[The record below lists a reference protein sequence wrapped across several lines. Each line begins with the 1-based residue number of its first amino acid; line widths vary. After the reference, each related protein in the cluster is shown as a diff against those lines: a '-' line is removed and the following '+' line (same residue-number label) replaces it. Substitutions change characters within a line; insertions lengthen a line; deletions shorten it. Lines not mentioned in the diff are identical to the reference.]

1 MRDINTNE
9 LLRLVAENPE
19 LPIVAMV
26 NTECV
31 AGDEWG
37 WWSAKVGEPVVDEY
51 CCPDDRM
58 YLKADDFDDLVDEF
72 MDNNCDDEPWKSMTQ
87 EELEVEA
94 NKVVN
99 GYNWIKAIMLPIT
112 P

>member
-1 MRDINTNE
+1 MMEN
-9 LLRLVAENPE
+9 LKKLFRLVKENPDLE
-19 LPIVAMV
+19 VIPMV
-26 NTECV
+26 HSECV
-31 AGDEWG
+31 ADDGYS
-37 WWSAKVGEPVVDEY
+37 WWLAGVGTPRVDEY
-51 CCPDDRM
+51 YKTDDRV
-58 YLKADDFDDLVDEF
+58 YLKYDFEDLVDEF

-87 EELEVEA
+87 EELEAEA